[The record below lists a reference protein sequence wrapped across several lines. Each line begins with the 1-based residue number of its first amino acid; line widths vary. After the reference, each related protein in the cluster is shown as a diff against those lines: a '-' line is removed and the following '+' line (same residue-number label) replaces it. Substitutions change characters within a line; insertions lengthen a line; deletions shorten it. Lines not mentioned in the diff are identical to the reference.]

1 MDDDKRQVALK
12 MLEIVARRIIEM
24 DDREQEV
31 IGWLPLIVRLLN
43 NRLSAQ
49 ECRAA
54 LEIMGA

>member
-43 NRLSAQ
+43 NRLSHRSAVP
-49 ECRAA
+49 R
-54 LEIMGA
+54 LR